1 VLDAHAEWLARAG
14 EGDQRAI
21 GRLISLV
28 EAENVDLTDLSTELV
43 ARSGNAWVIGLTGS
57 PGVGKSTT
65 TAALVAELRRRDKR
79 VGVLAVDPTSPFS
92 GGALLGDRVRMNDH
106 AADPAVY
113 IRSLA
118 ARGRLGGLARAV
130 PHAVRVLDA
139 LGYDVI
145 LLETVGV
152 GQSEIDVAAAADTAV
167 VLLAPGMGDAIQA
180 AKAGILEVADVLVVN
195 KADRDGAAGAVAD
208 LRRTVAGTT
217 PRAGWRPKVVA
228 TTATDGTGIAELLD
242 VVEEH
247 RRHLV
252 ESGELSVR
260 RAARLRAEIEA
271 HALAEVQ
278 SRLNR
283 GEAIEAAVAEVQDGR
298 IDPHQAALDVLRTL
312 L

>member
-1 VLDAHAEWLARAG
+1 MLDAHKEWLARAG

-28 EAENVDLTDLSTELV
+28 ESENTDLSAVSAALH
-43 ARSGNAWVIGLTGS
+43 ARAGDAWVVGLTGA

-65 TAALVAELRRRDKR
+65 TSALVTELRARHKR

-92 GGALLGDRVRMNDH
+92 GGALLGDRIRMNDH
-106 AADPAVY
+106 AADPGVY

-139 LGYDVI
+139 LGFDVI

-180 AKAGILEVADVLVVN
+180 AKAGILEIADVLVVN
-195 KADRDGAAGAVAD
+195 KADREGSAGTVAD
-208 LRRTVAGTT
+208 LRRTIAGTP
-217 PRAGWRPKVVA
+217 PREGWSPTVVA
-228 TTATDGTGIAELLD
+228 TTATDGTGIADLVD
-242 VVEEH
+242 AVEAH
-247 RRHLV
+247 RAHLV
-252 ESGELSVR
+252 ASGGLAVR

-271 HALAEVQ
+271 HVLAEVQ
-278 SRLNR
+278 TRLDR
-283 GEAIEAAVAEVQDGR
+283 GAALSGAVEAVQRGS
-298 IDPHQAALDVLRTL
+298 IDPYRAALDVLRGL

>member
-1 VLDAHAEWLARAG
+1 MTDEHAQWLARAG

-21 GRLISLV
+21 GRLITLV
-28 EAENVDLTDLSTELV
+28 ESENADLAQVSAALL
-43 ARSGNAWVIGLTGS
+43 AKAGNAWVVGLTGA

-65 TAALVAELRRRDKR
+65 TSALVAELRARGRR

-92 GGALLGDRVRMNDH
+92 GGALLGDRIRMNDH
-106 AADPAVY
+106 AADPGVY

-139 LGYDVI
+139 LGFDVI

-180 AKAGILEVADVLVVN
+180 AKAGILEIADVLVVN
-195 KADRDGAAGAVAD
+195 KADRDGAMGTVAD
-208 LRRTVAGTT
+208 LRRTVEGTS
-217 PRAGWRPKVVA
+217 PRDGWRPSVVA
-228 TTATDGTGIAELLD
+228 TSATEGTGIAELVD
-242 VVEEH
+242 AVEKH

-252 ESGELSVR
+252 ESGGMVVR

-271 HALAEVQ
+271 HVQAEVQ
-278 SRLNR
+278 TRLNR
-283 GEAIEAAVAEVQDGR
+283 SALLAEAVDAVQVGR
-298 IDPHQAALDVLRTL
+298 TDPHQAALDLLRGL
-312 L
+312 I

>member
-1 VLDAHAEWLARAG
+1 MANARS
-14 EGDQRAI
+14 GDQRAI

-28 EAENVDLTDLSTELV
+28 EGEDLSAVPPLP
-43 ARSGNAWVIGLTGS
+43 AGGNAWVVGLTGA

-65 TAALVAELRRRDKR
+65 TAALVAELRRQGRR

-92 GGALLGDRVRMNDH
+92 GGALLGDRIRMNEH
-106 AADPAVY
+106 ATDSGVY

-139 LGYDVI
+139 VGFETV

-180 AKAGILEVADVLVVN
+180 AKAGILEIADVLVVN
-195 KADRDGAAGAVAD
+195 KADRAGSAAAVSD
-208 LRRTVAGTT
+208 LRRTVEGT
-217 PRAGWRPKVVA
+217 PVRDGWRPPVVA
-228 TTATDGTGIAELLD
+228 TVATEGTGIAAVLD
-242 VVEEH
+242 AVEDH
-247 RRHLV
+247 RRHLDSGGLLRRRRVARIRAEIGAHVLAEVATRLERGAVAPEVLAAV
-252 ESGELSVR
+252 ESG
-260 RAARLRAEIEA
+260 
-271 HALAEVQ
+271 Q
-278 SRLNR
+278 T
-283 GEAIEAAVAEVQDGR
+283 
-298 IDPHQAALDVLRTL
+298 DPYGAALGVLREL